1 MRLNELETNYHDLQ
15 LKFDEMRTKERS
27 KAKEDIEKLSKEKGL
42 ELEVQKQQLSV
53 RIRVVNPDNLAPKI
67 INLTF
72 RYFLLLFWQLF
83 IKFSFLDRN
92 RRTLPTEKR

>member
-72 RYFLLLFWQLF
+72 RYFFIIILATFHKIFLFRPQQTN
-83 IKFSFLDRN
+83 SPD
-92 RRTLPTEKR
+92 